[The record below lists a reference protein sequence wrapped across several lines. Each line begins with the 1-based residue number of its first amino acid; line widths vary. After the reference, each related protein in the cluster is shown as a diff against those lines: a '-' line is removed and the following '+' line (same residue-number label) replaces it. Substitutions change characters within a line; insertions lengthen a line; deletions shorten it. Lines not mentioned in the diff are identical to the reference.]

1 MSLCIK
7 RLSIATP
14 AAPFANPNENALKL
28 PSCLIALCVAFAA
41 PCAAQSYPVK
51 PIELVSPTGA
61 GGGSDLVA
69 RTVAEIIGR
78 DKLLP
83 QPIVIQNRPGGGG
96 AVGQLHVAG
105 KRGDPYILLV
115 AGTSLLTV
123 PVRTGLDAGLEKFQ
137 PLGMIGVDLNS
148 IAVREDSPYKSVKEL
163 VAAARANPK
172 SVNIAITFPGG
183 TAHSLM
189 YRLEQMTGAKFNT
202 VSFKSGTDAV
212 TAVLGGHVHATA
224 ENLGEV
230 MPHVEAKKLRLL
242 AIPAVKRMPQV
253 ANVPTLKELGYD
265 IHAGA
270 FRGFAAPAGI
280 PREAVALLESTFAKV
295 HKSAAW
301 RDYMARNLYED
312 LYMNAEEF
320 TRYLAAQQGEYTR
333 FLTEMGL
340 ALKK

>member
-1 MSLCIK
+1 MKLRSC
-7 RLSIATP
+7 
-14 AAPFANPNENALKL
+14 ALAL
-28 PSCLIALCVAFAA
+28 ALIVAVVA

-69 RTVAEIIGR
+69 RTVAEIIAKE
-78 DKLLP
+78 KLLP
-83 QPIVIQNRPGGGG
+83 QPLVIQNRPGGGG
-96 AVGQLHVAG
+96 AVGQVHVAG
-105 KRGDPYILLV
+105 KRGDPYVLLV

-148 IAVREDSPYKSVKEL
+148 IAVRDDSQYRTVKDL
-163 VAAARANPK
+163 VAAARASPK
-172 SVNIAITFPGG
+172 TINVAITFPGG
-183 TAHSLM
+183 TAHSLI
-189 YRLEQMTGAKFNT
+189 YRLEQMSGAKFNT

-212 TAVLGGHVHATA
+212 AAVLGGHVHATA

-230 MPHVEAKKLRLL
+230 MPHIEAKKLRLL
-242 AIPAVKRMPQV
+242 ALPAAKRMPQV
-253 ANVPTLKELGYD
+253 PGVPTLKEVGYD
-265 IHAGA
+265 IHSGA
-270 FRGFAAPAGI
+270 FRGFVAPAGV
-280 PREAVALLESTFAKV
+280 PREAVTLLESTFARV

-320 TRYLAAQQGEYTR
+320 SRYLQAQQGEFNR